1 VAGLRKSRAGNF
13 RILGGEQMSKSNFNA
28 LVEAKKRR
36 DVVESAETGQI
47 DVAAENKSPEKDALL
62 KSEPKPVE
70 PEDTD
75 NQIADPRPNKR
86 NMVRR
91 SYRVDEPHDKAIKVM
106 SKFMGQG
113 TEEEIVLN
121 IFVYF
126 FENNTDGKKAMQM
139 VGMLESN

>member
-1 VAGLRKSRAGNF
+1 
-13 RILGGEQMSKSNFNA
+13 MSKSNFNA

-36 DVVESAETGQI
+36 DGVKTTETTQTDI
-47 DVAAENKSPEKDALL
+47 AAENKSQEKEAML
-62 KSEPKPVE
+62 KSEQKSVE
-70 PEDTD
+70 AGSGDSQT
-75 NQIADPRPNKR
+75 ATPRPNKR
-86 NMVRR
+86 ETVRR

-121 IFVYF
+121 IFAYF

-139 VGMLESN
+139 VGMLESK

>member
-1 VAGLRKSRAGNF
+1 
-13 RILGGEQMSKSNFNA
+13 MSKSNFNA
-28 LVEAKKRR
+28 LIEAKKQR
-36 DVVESAETGQI
+36 DRGVETAETLQTERL
-47 DVAAENKSPEKDALL
+47 AENESQEKEAML

-70 PEDTD
+70 SGSTD
-75 NQIADPRPNKR
+75 NNISAPRPNKR
-86 NMVRR
+86 DTVRR

-121 IFVYF
+121 IFAYF

>member
-1 VAGLRKSRAGNF
+1 
-13 RILGGEQMSKSNFNA
+13 MSKSNFNA

-36 DVVESAETGQI
+36 DAIETTETMQT
-47 DVAAENKSPEKDALL
+47 DEAVENKSPENEAMPE
-62 KSEPKPVE
+62 SEPKSVE
-70 PEDTD
+70 AEIG
-75 NQIADPRPNKR
+75 NSQITTPRPNKR
-86 NMVRR
+86 DTVRR

-121 IFVYF
+121 IFAYF
-126 FENNTDGKKAMQM
+126 FKNNTDGKKAMQM

>member
-1 VAGLRKSRAGNF
+1 
-13 RILGGEQMSKSNFNA
+13 MSKSNFNA

-36 DVVESAETGQI
+36 DGVETTETMQTDI
-47 DVAAENKSPEKDALL
+47 ATENKSPENEAML
-62 KSEPKPVE
+62 KSEQKPIE
-70 PEDTD
+70 AGSGDSQT
-75 NQIADPRPNKR
+75 ATPRPNKR
-86 NMVRR
+86 ETVRR

-121 IFVYF
+121 IFAYF

>member
-1 VAGLRKSRAGNF
+1 
-13 RILGGEQMSKSNFNA
+13 MSKSNFNA

-36 DVVESAETGQI
+36 DGVETTETMQT
-47 DVAAENKSPEKDALL
+47 DEAAENKSPEKEAMLE
-62 KSEPKPVE
+62 SEPKPVE
-70 PEDTD
+70 AESTD
-75 NQIADPRPNKR
+75 NQIVSQRPNKR
-86 NMVRR
+86 DTVRR

-121 IFVYF
+121 IFAYF

>member
-1 VAGLRKSRAGNF
+1 
-13 RILGGEQMSKSNFNA
+13 MSKSNFNA

-36 DVVESAETGQI
+36 DGVETTETIQT
-47 DVAAENKSPEKDALL
+47 DEATENKSPEKEAMLE
-62 KSEPKPVE
+62 SEPKPVE
-70 PEDTD
+70 AESTD
-75 NQIADPRPNKR
+75 NQIVSPRPNKR
-86 NMVRR
+86 DTVRR

-121 IFVYF
+121 IFAYF

>member
-1 VAGLRKSRAGNF
+1 
-13 RILGGEQMSKSNFNA
+13 MSKSNFNA

-36 DVVESAETGQI
+36 DGVETTETMQT
-47 DVAAENKSPEKDALL
+47 DEAAENKSPEKEAMLE
-62 KSEPKPVE
+62 SEPKPVE
-70 PEDTD
+70 AGSTD
-75 NQIADPRPNKR
+75 NQIASPRPNKR
-86 NMVRR
+86 DTVRR

-121 IFVYF
+121 IFAYF
-126 FENNTDGKKAMQM
+126 FENNTAGKKSMQM

>member
-1 VAGLRKSRAGNF
+1 
-13 RILGGEQMSKSNFNA
+13 MSKSNFNA
-28 LVEAKKRR
+28 LVEAKKQR
-36 DVVESAETGQI
+36 DGVETTETTQTERSAES
-47 DVAAENKSPEKDALL
+47 KSQEKESVQ

-70 PEDTD
+70 SESSD
-75 NQIADPRPNKR
+75 NQIATPRPNKR
-86 NMVRR
+86 DTVRR
-91 SYRVDEPHDKAIKVM
+91 SYRVEEPHDKAIKVM

-121 IFVYF
+121 IFAFF

>member
-1 VAGLRKSRAGNF
+1 
-13 RILGGEQMSKSNFNA
+13 MSKSNFNA

-36 DVVESAETGQI
+36 DGVETTETMQT
-47 DVAAENKSPEKDALL
+47 DEAAENKSPEKEAMLE
-62 KSEPKPVE
+62 SEPKPVE
-70 PEDTD
+70 AGSTY
-75 NQIADPRPNKR
+75 NQIVSPRPNKR
-86 NMVRR
+86 DTVRR

-121 IFVYF
+121 IFAYF

>member
-1 VAGLRKSRAGNF
+1 MDNPFGRLPC
-13 RILGGEQMSKSNFNA
+13 LP
-28 LVEAKKRR
+28 LVLDEAPACPG
-36 DVVESAETGQI
+36 S
-47 DVAAENKSPEKDALL
+47 
-62 KSEPKPVE
+62 
-70 PEDTD
+70 TD
-75 NQIADPRPNKR
+75 NQIVSPRLNKR
-86 NMVRR
+86 DTVRR

-121 IFVYF
+121 IFAYF

>member
-1 VAGLRKSRAGNF
+1 
-13 RILGGEQMSKSNFNA
+13 MSKSNFNA

-36 DVVESAETGQI
+36 DGVETAETMQT
-47 DVAAENKSPEKDALL
+47 DEAAENKSPEKEAMLE
-62 KSEPKPVE
+62 SEPKPVE
-70 PEDTD
+70 AESTD
-75 NQIADPRPNKR
+75 NQIVSQRPNKR
-86 NMVRR
+86 DTVRR

-121 IFVYF
+121 IFAYF